1 MKNENNHKFDKTKSI
16 RKKLKLKKSIPILL
30 FSLLAIVI
38 MLIIAYI
45 TYDKYEDLTEL
56 KMENY
61 DLYQYFSGIKFEYTG
76 ELSFKKNGEIVSM
89 KYKDIEVEVDSTPIY
104 FSNIENEM
112 IIPLTMGYYIPRLTN
127 KNYKLTGFTK
137 IGVDSENESAY
148 LIKEEG
154 NVELEPSFLYD
165 GVDLYVFLY
174 ETNIV
179 IAGQNI
185 KLSPLSY
192 VQVVYGGDVIYY
204 DKKTDTYKEIPLV
217 DTDVVAD
224 IGQYKLNLSTD
235 MIMYKN
241 QNRLLIKNVDGAPTF
256 DK

>member
-154 NVELEPSFLYD
+154 NVELEPSFCTM
-165 GVDLYVFLY
+165 
-174 ETNIV
+174 E
-179 IAGQNI
+179 
-185 KLSPLSY
+185 
-192 VQVVYGGDVIYY
+192 
-204 DKKTDTYKEIPLV
+204 
-217 DTDVVAD
+217 
-224 IGQYKLNLSTD
+224 
-235 MIMYKN
+235 
-241 QNRLLIKNVDGAPTF
+241 
-256 DK
+256 